1 MILAEIRAA
10 MKIFVRLLT
19 LLTLMGQARADI
31 LTDIFDPPA
40 HFKGTVG
47 YVQANHFVL
56 VNQQAEYL
64 RVFLQPGKFL
74 PPSIVPGMVIEF
86 SAREDANKFLRLES
100 IDGVQTPDGQMV
112 PVVVPGET
120 HK

>member
-1 MILAEIRAA
+1 MLAEIRAA
-10 MKIFVRLLT
+10 MKMFVRLLM
-19 LLTLMGQARADI
+19 LLTLMGQAHADLI
-31 LTDIFDPPA
+31 RDIIDPPG

-47 YVQANHFVL
+47 YVQSNHFVL
-56 VNQQAEYL
+56 VNQKAEYL

-86 SAREDANKFLRLES
+86 SAREDANNFLRLES

-112 PVVVPGET
+112 PVVVPGESSN
-120 HK
+120 